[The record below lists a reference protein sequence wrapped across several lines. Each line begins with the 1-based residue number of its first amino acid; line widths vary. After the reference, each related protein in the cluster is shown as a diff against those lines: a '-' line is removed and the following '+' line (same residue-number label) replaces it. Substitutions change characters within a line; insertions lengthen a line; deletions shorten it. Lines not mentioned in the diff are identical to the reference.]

1 MVSIK
6 IDAGKVCELEIVG
19 DLDII
24 TSEVAFAIGSEVTF
38 AIGLIY
44 EKMKKGNEE
53 AAEGFRKS
61 LESAFEDRF
70 LFMSN
75 KERDEFLGEK
85 AKKMTRR
92 ELREA
97 EKKAKEFFKR
107 ILGGDDD

>member
-44 EKMKKGNEE
+44 EKIKKGNEE

-61 LESAFEDRF
+61 LESAFEDGS
-70 LFMSN
+70 LFM
-75 KERDEFLGEK
+75 RDKEK